1 MSSETATSMG
11 YAAQLNNVVLTGS
24 VASTARGAMV
34 NYLALR
40 GVIVLGHTSDEQIR
54 AEYLRVAERARASG
68 HALELVVVR
77 CQPVQVVDPAT
88 VGLTSYVAAA

>member
-11 YAAQLNNVVLTGS
+11 YAAQLNSVVLTGS

-34 NYLALR
+34 NYMALR
-40 GVIVLGHTSDEQIR
+40 GVVTLSHATDEQIR
-54 AEYLRVAERARASG
+54 AQYIRLTEDARASG
-68 HALELVVVR
+68 HTLELVVVR